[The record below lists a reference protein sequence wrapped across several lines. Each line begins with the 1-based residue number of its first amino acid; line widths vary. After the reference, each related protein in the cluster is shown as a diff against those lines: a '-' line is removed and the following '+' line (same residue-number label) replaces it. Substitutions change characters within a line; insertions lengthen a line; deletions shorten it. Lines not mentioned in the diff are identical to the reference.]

1 MTPIVKVCNGIN
13 CQITITDLT

>member
-1 MTPIVKVCNGIN
+1 MTPIVKVCNGLK